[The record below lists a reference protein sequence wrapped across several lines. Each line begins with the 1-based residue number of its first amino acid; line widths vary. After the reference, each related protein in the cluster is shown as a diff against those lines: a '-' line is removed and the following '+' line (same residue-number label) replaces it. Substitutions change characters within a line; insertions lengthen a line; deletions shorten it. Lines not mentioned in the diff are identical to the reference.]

1 MAGKPDKGGKAK
13 VIFIKKK
20 GGGHA
25 HHGGAWKVAYAD
37 FVTAMMALFMVLW
50 LVSQTDEVTRSQ
62 LARYF
67 RSGVFSGS
75 GHVIG
80 DSVPSGRG
88 PTVGG
93 GATQINGQHG
103 AQPQSL
109 EATAQTLQQVLDL
122 VAADDPRLAALR
134 EQIDVRLDDSGLLIQ
149 ISDGGDE
156 ILFGLASSEL
166 TPSLEEFLAA
176 LGPVLGRLENEL
188 QIHGHTDARPFPAG
202 STYDNWDLSFARAD
216 AARRFLEG
224 HGVRPHQIVGVQAHA
239 DSDLLVPEDPLD
251 PRNRRLSILAV
262 RPGAERPAARGR
274 AAVEGDPESAA
285 AQAAQAALDELRM
298 AAEIEAWRDADA
310 RARGQIEG
318 GSAEGGL
325 GSEQGAQEPMEG
337 PGDSTSPRLEPGTS
351 ELGSPELGSPGLGSP
366 GLGSPGLGSPEHG
379 SPEHGSPEHGSP
391 ELGSPEH
398 GSPGL
403 GSPGLGSPEH
413 GSPEHGSPER
423 SARGEHT

>member
-1 MAGKPDKGGKAK
+1 MMAGKPDKSAGKAK
-13 VIFIKKK
+13 VIFVKKK
-20 GGGHA
+20 GKGHA

-50 LVSQTDEVTRSQ
+50 LVSQTDETTRSQ

-93 GATQINGQHG
+93 GQTQINGQHG
-103 AQPQSL
+103 QPSQQQL
-109 EATAQTLQQVLDL
+109 EATAQTLEQVLDL

-166 TPSLEEFLAA
+166 TPALTEFLAA
-176 LGPVLGRLENEL
+176 LGPVLGRLSNEL
-188 QIHGHTDARPFPAG
+188 QIHGHTDARPFPSG
-202 STYDNWDLSFARAD
+202 SSYDNWNLSFARAD
-216 AARRFLEG
+216 AARRFLEE
-224 HGVRPHQIVGVQAHA
+224 HGVRPHQIVGVLAHA

-262 RPGAERPAARGR
+262 RHGAERPAAHGR
-274 AAVEGDPESAA
+274 IVVDGDPELPAAEAAREALEALRLRAEQEGLTVDGAAAAVREGASPEEAESEGASPTQAGAEGESPGEGHSEGASPEGVGAPARGAGRGVSDRGPQEAAGHETAGHETSAA
-285 AQAAQAALDELRM
+285 ETAGHETS
-298 AAEIEAWRDADA
+298 AAETSGHETPAHEAP
-310 RARGQIEG
+310 GNE
-318 GSAEGGL
+318 
-325 GSEQGAQEPMEG
+325 EP
-337 PGDSTSPRLEPGTS
+337 
-351 ELGSPELGSPGLGSP
+351 
-366 GLGSPGLGSPEHG
+366 
-379 SPEHGSPEHGSP
+379 
-391 ELGSPEH
+391 
-398 GSPGL
+398 
-403 GSPGLGSPEH
+403 
-413 GSPEHGSPER
+413 
-423 SARGEHT
+423 